1 MQVTLEQWQALIAV
15 VDAGGY
21 ARAAEQLGKSQSA
34 VSYAIQKL
42 ETALG
47 VRVFKLSGR
56 RATLT
61 EAGQALYRQAR
72 RLVEQAEQS
81 EQLARQFGAGYEAQI
96 RIAMD
101 TIFPPEW
108 MLDILAEFAEA
119 HPYTRIELLET
130 VLSGSDEAV
139 LKRQVELSIS
149 GRVPPGFLG
158 EQLMTVNFLACAHPE
173 HPLHRLGRTLTL
185 EDLRQHRQLV
195 VRDSG
200 SRSVD
205 SGWLGAEQR
214 WTLSDL
220 DASVRAACKGIG
232 YAWYPLTRIQQ
243 PLADGLLK
251 PLPLGNSSERSVE
264 LYLILTDGELAR
276 PGVRKLAGMIHEK
289 VHGLL
294 PSVSVEYAKF
304 CNAPTEP

>member
-21 ARAAEQLGKSQSA
+21 AKAAEQLGKSQSA
-34 VSYAIQKL
+34 ISYAVQKL
-42 ETALG
+42 ESSLD

-61 EAGQALYRQAR
+61 EAGQALYRHAQH
-72 RLVEQAEQS
+72 LLTQAEQT
-81 EQLARQFGAGYEAQI
+81 EELARQFSQGYEAQI
-96 RIAMD
+96 QIAMD
-101 TIFPPEW
+101 AIFPRSW
-108 MLDILAEFAEA
+108 MLDILADFAEQHA
-119 HPYTRIELLET
+119 HTRIELLET

-139 LKRQVELSIS
+139 LKRQVDLAIS

-158 EQLMTVNFLACAHPE
+158 EKLMDVRFIACASPD
-173 HPLHRLGRTLTL
+173 HPLHQFNRPLTL
-185 EDLRQHRQLV
+185 DDLRQYRQLV

-214 WTLSDL
+214 WTLSNIE
-220 DASVRAACKGIG
+220 ASMMAAGKGIG
-232 YAWYPLTRIQQ
+232 YAWYPVTRIQPQ
-243 PLADGLLK
+243 LHSGALK
-251 PLPLGNSSERSVE
+251 PLPLGSSGERSVE

-276 PGVRKLAGMIHEK
+276 PGVRKLAGMIHKK
-289 VHGLL
+289 VHGQL
-294 PSVSVEYAKF
+294 PTLSVE
-304 CNAPTEP
+304 CNKLCNTPTG

>member
-1 MQVTLEQWQALIAV
+1 MQVTLEQWQALVAV

-21 ARAAEQLGKSQSA
+21 AKAAEQLGKSQSA
-34 VSYAIQKL
+34 VSYAVQKL
-42 ETALG
+42 ETSLST
-47 VRVFKLSGR
+47 RVFKLSGR

-61 EAGQALYRQAR
+61 EAGQALYRHAQ
-72 RLVEQAEQS
+72 RLLEQAEQT
-81 EQLARQFGAGYEAQI
+81 EQLARQFSEGYEARI

-101 TIFPPEW
+101 AVFPREW
-108 MLDILAEFAEA
+108 MLDILAEFTEA
-119 HPYTRIELLET
+119 HAHTRMELQET
-130 VLSGSDEAV
+130 ILSGSDEAV
-139 LKRQVELSIS
+139 LNRQVDLSIS

-158 EQLMTVNFLACAHPE
+158 EKLMDVRFIACAHPD
-173 HPLHRLGRTLTL
+173 HPLHRLDRTLTH

-214 WTLSDL
+214 WTLSNI
-220 DASVRAACKGIG
+220 DASILAACKGVG
-232 YAWYPLTRIQQ
+232 FAWYPQTRIQHALDQ
-243 PLADGLLK
+243 GLLK

-276 PGVRKLAGMIHEK
+276 PGVKKLAGMLHARCNSQ
-289 VHGLL
+289 HL
-294 PSVSVEYAKF
+294 PASVE
-304 CNAPTEP
+304 

>member
-1 MQVTLEQWQALIAV
+1 MHITLEQWQSLIAV

-34 VSYAIQKL
+34 ISYAIQRL
-42 ETALG
+42 ESGLS
-47 VRVFKLSGR
+47 VRVFKLEGR
-56 RATLT
+56 RAVLT
-61 EAGQALYRQAR
+61 EAGQALYRQAL
-72 RLVEQAEQS
+72 RLVDQAEQT
-81 EQLARQFGAGYEAQI
+81 EQLARQFSQGYEAQI

-101 TIFPPEW
+101 TIFPREW
-108 MLDILAEFAEA
+108 MLDVLAGYAEH
-119 HPYTRIELLET
+119 HPLTRIELLET

-139 LKRQVELSIS
+139 LKRQVDLSIS

-158 EQLMTVNFLACAHPE
+158 EQLMTVSFIACAHPD
-173 HPLHRLGRTLTL
+173 HPLHALDRMLTL

-205 SGWLGAEQR
+205 SGWLGADQR

-220 DASVRAACKGIG
+220 ETSVLAASQGIG

-243 PLADGLLK
+243 PLTQGLLK
-251 PLPLGNSSERSVE
+251 PLPLGHGSKRCVE

-276 PGVRKLAGMIHEK
+276 PGVRKLASMIHAK
-289 VHGLL
+289 AHGL
-294 PSVSVEYAKF
+294 SRNVSVEYDKF
-304 CNAPTEP
+304 YNAPTG

>member
-1 MQVTLEQWQALIAV
+1 MQVTLEQWQALVAV

-21 ARAAEQLGKSQSA
+21 AKAAEQLGKSQSA
-34 VSYAIQKL
+34 VSYAVQKL
-42 ETALG
+42 ETSLST
-47 VRVFKLSGR
+47 RVFKLSGR

-61 EAGQALYRQAR
+61 EAGQALYRHAQ
-72 RLVEQAEQS
+72 RLLEQAEQT
-81 EQLARQFGAGYEAQI
+81 EQLARQFSEGYEARI

-101 TIFPPEW
+101 AVFPREW
-108 MLDILAEFAEA
+108 MLDILAEFTEA
-119 HPYTRIELLET
+119 HAHTRMELQET
-130 VLSGSDEAV
+130 ILSGSDEAV
-139 LKRQVELSIS
+139 LNRQVDLSIS

-158 EQLMTVNFLACAHPE
+158 EKLMDVRFIACAHPD
-173 HPLHRLGRTLTL
+173 HPLHRLDRTLTH

-214 WTLSDL
+214 WTLSNI
-220 DASVRAACKGIG
+220 DASILAACKGVG
-232 YAWYPLTRIQQ
+232 FAWYPQTRIQHALDQ
-243 PLADGLLK
+243 GLLK

-276 PGVRKLAGMIHEK
+276 PGVKKLAGMLHSK
-289 VHGLL
+289 ANGML
-294 PSVSVEYAKF
+294 SSRQVE
-304 CNAPTEP
+304 

>member
-1 MQVTLEQWQALIAV
+1 MQVTLEQWQALVAV

-21 ARAAEQLGKSQSA
+21 AKAAELLGKSQSA

-42 ETALG
+42 EGSLN

-61 EAGQALYRQAR
+61 EAGQTLYRHAK
-72 RLVEQAEQS
+72 RLLAQAEQT
-81 EQLARQFGAGYEAQI
+81 EELAQQFSQGYEAQI
-96 RIAMD
+96 RLAMD
-101 TIFPPEW
+101 AIFPSAW
-108 MLDILAEFAEA
+108 MLEVLALFAEQ
-119 HPYTRIELLET
+119 HPHTRIELLET

-139 LKRQVELSIS
+139 LKRQVDLSIS

-158 EQLMTVNFLACAHPE
+158 EKLMDVRFIACAHPD
-173 HPLHRLGRTLTL
+173 HPLHQMNRTLSL

-214 WTLSDL
+214 WTVSDIGT
-220 DASVRAACKGIG
+220 SVLAACKGIG
-232 YAWYPLTRIQQ
+232 YAWYPVTRIQQ
-243 PLADGLLK
+243 ALDDGLLK
-251 PLPLGNSSERSVE
+251 PLPLGNSTERSVE

-276 PGVRKLAGMIHEK
+276 PGVCKLASMIHQK
-289 VHGLL
+289 VHGH
-294 PSVSVEYAKF
+294 
-304 CNAPTEP
+304 

>member
-21 ARAAEQLGKSQSA
+21 AKAAEQLGKSQSA
-34 VSYAIQKL
+34 ISYAIQKL
-42 ETALG
+42 EGSLA
-47 VRVFKLSGR
+47 VRVFKLTGR

-61 EAGQALYRQAR
+61 EAGQALYRHAQ
-72 RLVEQAEQS
+72 RLLAQAEQT
-81 EQLARQFGAGYEAQI
+81 EELAQQFSQGYEAQI
-96 RIAMD
+96 SIAMD
-101 TIFPPEW
+101 TIFPREL
-108 MLDILAEFAEA
+108 MLDALADFAEH
-119 HPYTRIELLET
+119 HPHTRIELLET

-139 LKRQVELSIS
+139 LKRQVDLSLS

-158 EQLMTVNFLACAHPE
+158 EKLMDIRFIACAHPD
-173 HPLHRLGRTLTL
+173 HPLHQLNRQLTL

-220 DASVRAACKGIG
+220 DASVLAASKGIG
-232 YAWYPLTRIQQ
+232 FAWYPETRISPQ
-243 PLADGLLK
+243 LTSGNLK
-251 PLPLGNSSERSVE
+251 PLPLGSRTERSVE

-276 PGVRKLAGMIHEK
+276 PGVRKLATMIK
-289 VHGLL
+289 NKAHGLSSPL
-294 PSVSVEYAKF
+294 SVE
-304 CNAPTEP
+304 